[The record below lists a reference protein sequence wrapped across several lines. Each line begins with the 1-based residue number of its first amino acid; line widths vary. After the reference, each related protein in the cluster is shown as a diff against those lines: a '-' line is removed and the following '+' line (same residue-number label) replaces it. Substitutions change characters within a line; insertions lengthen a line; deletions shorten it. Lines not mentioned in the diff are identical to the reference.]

1 MFAGVIDGNPAVS
14 EMGLGSL
21 DLQLLIYLYKKL
33 KIVSTIEKLLIK
45 WNCFLIEYS
54 WQIYLLERW

>member
-45 WNCFLIEYS
+45 
-54 WQIYLLERW
+54 